1 MTKRTYT
8 FGPSLQDITM
18 KLLLDTAISVR
29 RISIELRV
37 PYIWLIKFRDGKI
50 KDPSVNRV
58 QALYEFLKGEPLFLV
73 EE

>member
-8 FGPSLQDITM
+8 FGESLQNVTM
-18 KLLLDTAISVR
+18 KKLIDSPISIR

-50 KDPSVNRV
+50 ADPSVNRV
-58 QALYEFLKGEPLFLV
+58 QALYEYLTGNPLLV
-73 EE
+73 VED